1 MNPMTVANFILSAA
15 LLGYTVYLVFRCR
28 PEVRGMILVFAVAG
42 LWAFTVHS
50 LVMWDKVVDD
60 FMEWQLV
67 TNYLIR
73 PLLFVLMCAVLAAAI
88 KSGWRY
94 DR

>member
-1 MNPMTVANFILSAA
+1 MTVVNFITSVI
-15 LLGYTVYLVFRCR
+15 LLVYGIYLIYRCR
-28 PEVRGMILVFAVAG
+28 KEVRGMMLVFAVAG

-73 PLLFVLMCAVLAAAI
+73 PLLFVLMCTVLAAMI
-88 KSGWRY
+88 RMGWRY